1 MSKELLGP
9 LITSALSVMELY
21 IHDQYKRYNASL
33 KQAQKVCRTMEEV
46 LTGTVRLFNQ
56 KKPCLEM
63 KPDLKDFLAS
73 LKLEMDRLDDLT
85 IHLPLKILQ
94 LKQRHVL
101 RHAEWLRRYLNSHQ
115 ADNEGEFFLF
125 LFDLSVGEDH
135 HVSNILASMHD
146 RKWRRC
152 SRQLVMSAP
161 VI

>member
-33 KQAQKVCRTMEEV
+33 KQAQKVSRTMEEV

-85 IHLPLKILQ
+85 IHQEHEKP
-94 LKQRHVL
+94 
-101 RHAEWLRRYLNSHQ
+101 WGSH
-115 ADNEGEFFLF
+115 
-125 LFDLSVGEDH
+125 
-135 HVSNILASMHD
+135 
-146 RKWRRC
+146 
-152 SRQLVMSAP
+152 
-161 VI
+161 